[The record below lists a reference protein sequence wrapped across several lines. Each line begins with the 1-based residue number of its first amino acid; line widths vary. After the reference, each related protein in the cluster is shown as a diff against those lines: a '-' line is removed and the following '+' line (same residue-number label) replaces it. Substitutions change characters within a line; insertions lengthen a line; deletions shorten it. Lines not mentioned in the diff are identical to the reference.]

1 MQAQMLSL
9 DIEDEI
15 DRIDAIFTVP
25 TGPIGRQEVNY
36 HVIDEQRIQSIAH
49 SSKEVLPANSSE
61 APLQELD
68 SIKITDPQS
77 LNNSSDKKSALVSDN
92 YFYETQLLLAVNPV
106 THREIS
112 EANGE
117 KAQFSL
123 PEIDNTKQSGKKYPM
138 KKTYTTFRNIPKTK
152 FHEVTPTSENE
163 RTSSHLSTYELTVT
177 IPQHCRPDES
187 NMLQQRAETLVPFYT
202 LNDLA
207 QHNDQTDAW
216 ICILDHI
223 YDVTSL
229 VEKVQGTKLYQQLI
243 SYAGQDISVWFDEI
257 THEPRKRIDPHTYEP
272 VSVIDNVALLQTFA
286 TPFWQTKEYFIGQ
299 LSTYPRYIRLIHN
312 FMSDHSYI
320 LEVAEEDTIGQIA
333 RKFLKYNS
341 HIFSYIWRYN
351 GQILDYNKTL
361 TENGISNEESFHDRY
376 GWRSDNENCPTIIL
390 CFSDD
395 LTVA

>member
-1 MQAQMLSL
+1 MQTQMLPIDVEGGL
-9 DIEDEI
+9 D
-15 DRIDAIFTVP
+15 RVDAIFTIP
-25 TGPIGRQEVNY
+25 TGPIGQQEVNY
-36 HVIDEQRIQSIAH
+36 HVIDEQRTQSIARL
-49 SSKEVLPANSSE
+49 SKEVLPANSSE
-61 APLQELD
+61 SPLQELH
-68 SIKITDPQS
+68 SINITDSQS
-77 LNNSSDKKSALVSDN
+77 LNNSPDN
-92 YFYETQLLLAVNPV
+92 EMNQV
-106 THREIS
+106 THRDIS
-112 EANGE
+112 DSNRE

-123 PEIDNTKQSGKKYPM
+123 PEIDNTKRPGKKYPM
-138 KKTYTTFRNIPKTK
+138 KKTHTTFKNIQKTR
-152 FHEVTPTSENE
+152 FYEITPTSENE
-163 RTSSHLSTYELTVT
+163 QTSSQLSTYEPTFP

-187 NMLQQRAETLVPFYT
+187 NMLQQQAETLVPFYT

-207 QHNDQTDAW
+207 QHNHQTDAW

-243 SYAGQDISVWFDEI
+243 SYSGQDISVWFDEI
-257 THEPRKRIDPHTYEP
+257 TREPRKRIDPYTYEP
-272 VSVIDNVALLQTFA
+272 VSVINNVALLQTFA

-341 HIFSYIWRYN
+341 HVFSYIWRYN

-361 TENGISNEESFHDRY
+361 TENGIPNEESFHDRY